1 MAAPRPLVTLTL
13 IPPMRLHTPMNHI
26 MFFSPYLPKYRQ
38 HESLISKCY
47 RLDSLWAE
55 PENDDERACDED
67 ADVGQEA
74 WCEEQFLEIADLANG
89 LLFWCCR
96 RWLVRP

>member
-1 MAAPRPLVTLTL
+1 MPGEMTQKLLTWLSPWALVTMAAPRPLVTLTL

-47 RLDSLWAE
+47 RPDSLRAE
-55 PENDDERACDED
+55 PENDDQRACDED
-67 ADVGQEA
+67 AD
-74 WCEEQFLEIADLANG
+74 I
-89 LLFWCCR
+89 R
-96 RWLVRP
+96 